1 MDSLD
6 AIKKT
11 KRKGQIMKN
20 LLKKISE
27 INAKHWKMKY
37 EYNSEKYKKQ
47 YKAYMAE
54 METAIN
60 KYTKSNCDCHEEET
74 TGNMTDED
82 CNICGRVE
90 K

>member
-1 MDSLD
+1 MDALD

-11 KRKGQIMKN
+11 KMKGQDMKN

-37 EYNSEKYKKQ
+37 EYNPEKYKKQ

-54 METAIN
+54 METAIH
-60 KYTKSNCDCHEEET
+60 KYTKSDCDCTVDAGAITEYVCLH
-74 TGNMTDED
+74 
-82 CNICGRVE
+82 CGRCQ